1 MLLASDLLAP
11 EHSHT
16 HLILT
21 SAANPTKFKVSH
33 NLEAWQLFQ
42 FGGDESSRTG
52 ANYALGISH
61 GPLDEPRQGSYFR
74 SLLPPT
80 QSPQS
85 VSFDSSPPE
94 SRDLFRWPTSISG
107 DIPTS
112 STRVGHVS
120 SNVWPGYNQQGR
132 PLIYPPQAPVPT
144 FEVSPVEGQKYVPA
158 FDAIAA
164 HDLYPLFLR
173 PPFSNNQDM
182 GGTEDYPSP
191 HSDRGRQN
199 SIATS
204 TSMPESVAADHAT
217 TPSSAGSKGLQI
229 SIKRGEPP
237 RNEMNE
243 IYCTH
248 LECAGKVVTFRRP
261 CEWK

>member
-21 SAANPTKFKVSH
+21 SAANPTKSKVSH

-42 FGGDESSRTG
+42 FGSDDSSRTG

-61 GPLDEPRQGSYFR
+61 VTLDEPRQASYLT
-74 SLLPPT
+74 SLLPSTHNT
-80 QSPQS
+80 QPAP
-85 VSFDSSPPE
+85 FDSSPFE
-94 SRDLFRWPTSISG
+94 SRDRFRWPTSISG

-112 STRVGHVS
+112 YASVEHVS
-120 SNVWPGYNQQGR
+120 PNVWPGYNQQGR

-144 FEVSPVEGQKYVPA
+144 FEVSPVEGQNYVPA
-158 FDAIAA
+158 FDPIATQV
-164 HDLYPLFLR
+164 LYRPFLR
-173 PPFSNNQDM
+173 PPFATNQDM

-204 TSMPESVAADHAT
+204 TSMPESVAADHPT
-217 TPSSAGSKGLQI
+217 TPSSAGSKSLHI

-237 RNEMNE
+237 RNDTNE
-243 IYCTH
+243 IHCTH
-248 LECAGKVVTFRRP
+248 SECAGKVVTFRRP